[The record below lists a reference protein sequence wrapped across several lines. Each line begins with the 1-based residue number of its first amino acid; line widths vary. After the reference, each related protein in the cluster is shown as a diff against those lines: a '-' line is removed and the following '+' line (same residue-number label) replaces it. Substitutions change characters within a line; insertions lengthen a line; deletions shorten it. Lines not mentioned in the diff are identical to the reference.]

1 LGLPLGQAGRE
12 TALVGVTVAA
22 VDVAGPGPP
31 DGVTAGLHPP
41 TTSPALI
48 TIVAIVEARPRRS
61 ARRARIGNGA
71 SIARRIA
78 NPKVPRSQQHMPD
91 TPAWVRDAV
100 FYEVF
105 PDRFAASDRVPK
117 PGPLEPWDAPPTNY
131 GFKGGDLLG
140 IVERLDHIA
149 SLGVNALYLTPVFQ
163 SASNHRYHTYDYLAV
178 DPLLGGDAA
187 LRELLDAAHARG
199 MRVIL
204 DGVFNHT
211 GRGFWPF
218 HHVLET
224 GAGSPY
230 RNWFHYDEEAL
241 ERGQP
246 IDAYPLA
253 RQRWGVA
260 HDEPVLSAAEGPGQ
274 TSRARLGYEA
284 WWGMPALP
292 KLNVGEPA
300 VREYLWNVAE
310 HWLRFGIDGWRLDVP
325 AEIDDRSFWQEFR
338 RRCRAINPEAY
349 LVGEIWHVAP
359 DWVSGD
365 RFDAL
370 MNYPLAE
377 AIIGFVGGRSL
388 NEPLLRTHHEYG
400 RVTRLDGPAFAA
412 RLGELLSGYEPATTA
427 VQLNLLG
434 SHDTPRVLSLLGGD
448 VGAMELA
455 VLLQGTLPGAP
466 CVYYG
471 DEIGV
476 TGGKDPES
484 RKAFPWDP
492 VRWEPELLETTR
504 ATFGLRRAEP
514 ALRADDVSLLSSGG
528 HALALERR
536 LGDRR
541 LAVALNAGETAVSL
555 TLGGA
560 ERVPVV
566 LLATGWAKGGAS
578 RLGANE
584 GAVTIDLPPR
594 SGAVVSLA

>member
-1 LGLPLGQAGRE
+1 
-12 TALVGVTVAA
+12 
-22 VDVAGPGPP
+22 
-31 DGVTAGLHPP
+31 
-41 TTSPALI
+41 
-48 TIVAIVEARPRRS
+48 
-61 ARRARIGNGA
+61 
-71 SIARRIA
+71 
-78 NPKVPRSQQHMPD
+78 MPD

-100 FYEVF
+100 FYQVF
-105 PDRFAASDRVPK
+105 PDRFAASERVTK
-117 PGPLEPWDAPPTNY
+117 PGTLEPWDAPPTNY

-140 IVERLDHIA
+140 VAEHLDYLA

-163 SASNHRYHTYDYLAV
+163 SASNHRYHTYDYLTV

-187 LRELLDAAHARG
+187 LRELLDTAHARG

-230 RNWFHYDEEAL
+230 RNWFHFDQAGL
-241 ERGQP
+241 DHHKP
-246 IDAYPLA
+246 IDAYPMGRLRA
-253 RQRWGVA
+253 GMPL
-260 HDEPVLSAAEGPGQ
+260 DEPWPGTPETDASSA
-274 TSRARLGYEA
+274 RVRLGYDA

-292 KLNVGEPA
+292 KLNIGEPA
-300 VREYLWNVAE
+300 VRDYIWGVAE

-338 RRCRAINPEAY
+338 QRCRAVNPDAY

-359 DWVSGD
+359 DWVTGD

-388 NEPLLRTHHEYG
+388 NEVLLRSHHEYA
-400 RVTRLDGPAFAA
+400 RVTRLDGPGFATA
-412 RLGELLSGYEPATTA
+412 LAELLSAYTPETTA

-448 VGAMELA
+448 VEAMELA
-455 VLLQGTLPGAP
+455 MLLQGTLPGAP

-471 DEIGV
+471 DEVGL
-476 TGGKDPES
+476 TGGKDPDS

-492 VRWEPELLETTR
+492 ARWEADLLDATRTTF
-504 ATFGLRRAEP
+504 ALRRGEP
-514 ALRADDVSLLSSGG
+514 ALRSDGVTFLASAGG
-528 HALALERR
+528 ALAFERR
-536 LGDRR
+536 AGERR
-541 LAVALNAGETAVSL
+541 LAVALNAGESQTTLHLGAAGVAAAVILSTGRARLQPPVLTSGGDSL
-555 TLGGA
+555 TV
-560 ERVPVV
+560 E
-566 LLATGWAKGGAS
+566 
-578 RLGANE
+578 
-584 GAVTIDLPPR
+584 LPPR
-594 SGAVVSLA
+594 AGAVIDLG